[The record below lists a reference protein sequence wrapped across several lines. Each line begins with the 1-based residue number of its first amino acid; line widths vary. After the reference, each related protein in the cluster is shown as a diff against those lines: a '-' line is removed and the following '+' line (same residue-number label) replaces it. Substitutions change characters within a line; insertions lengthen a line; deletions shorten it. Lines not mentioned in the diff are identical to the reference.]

1 MIKSK
6 RRAQQEAGERESQ
19 FIGGSAT
26 TELQHGTL
34 FATAEQSAEDKQ
46 KKTKTSRVAAPN
58 VRAPETNQSLP
69 FESDIFK
76 DQNFTVLDGKY
87 EINANTLDGQEAI
100 EEGWF
105 KGGKYVRCQQDIVD
119 FIEKHSGN
127 IHLTANSE
135 TDFIIGGRA
144 EDPRVQNL
152 RKSIEGT
159 TTDMLKDNTK
169 RGQNLKKIHEIG
181 GIVKWNFLF
190 STVHRFH
197 TESSVGQIIPRRN
210 DFLVMSSLAERI
222 RLQDENIY
230 GLHLYEDTSAVD
242 FKRAMMEVKRR
253 NRREVVESNI
263 AIGRITKRARGNPES
278 GDSASD
284 STPWQNLNDYT
295 FSANEKVRMLNVL

>member
-1 MIKSK
+1 M
-6 RRAQQEAGERESQ
+6 
-19 FIGGSAT
+19 
-26 TELQHGTL
+26 
-34 FATAEQSAEDKQ
+34 
-46 KKTKTSRVAAPN
+46 RV
-58 VRAPETNQSLP
+58 PETNQSLP

-76 DQNFTVLDGKY
+76 DQNFTVLDGEY
-87 EINANTLDGQEAI
+87 EMNASTLDGQEAI

-105 KGGKYVRCQQDIVD
+105 EGGKYVSCQQDIVD

-135 TDFIIGGRA
+135 TDFIVGGRA
-144 EDPRVQNL
+144 DDPRVQNL

-159 TTDMLKDNTK
+159 TEDMLKNSTK

-197 TESSVGQIIPRRN
+197 TESNAGQLIPRRN
-210 DFLVMSSLAERI
+210 DFLIMSPLAERI

-230 GLHLYEDTSAVD
+230 GLHLYENTSFVD

-253 NRREVVESNI
+253 DRRETLENNI
-263 AIGRITKRARGNPES
+263 AIGPITKRARGNPES
-278 GDSASD
+278 DDSTRVA
-284 STPWQNLNDYT
+284 TPWQVLKDNA
-295 FSANEKVRMLNVL
+295 FGANEKVRMMNVL